1 MKVREAI
8 KLLRAHGWHL
18 SKTKGSHRHF
28 KHPSKKGKITIPGK
42 TSEDL
47 NNSTLSRILKQAGVK
62 KQKEH

>member
-47 NNSTLSRILKQAGVK
+47 NNSTLSRILK
-62 KQKEH
+62 